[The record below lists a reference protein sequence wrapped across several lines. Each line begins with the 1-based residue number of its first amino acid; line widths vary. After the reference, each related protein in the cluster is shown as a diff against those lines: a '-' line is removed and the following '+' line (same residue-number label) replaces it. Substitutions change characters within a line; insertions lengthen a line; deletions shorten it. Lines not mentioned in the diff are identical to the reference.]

1 MALVKPNVAP
11 TRPEQAVMPQGMSPE
26 SMLESRYLSGQ
37 KFLQQKLQ
45 AEWEN
50 TEREA
55 TRGVYDARKRQTI
68 FGTLHDKARVGA
80 TKFNQDYQMQT
91 NNLRELDQLV
101 KSGGIT
107 RENADEAKW
116 RIVLGPEAE
125 KGMFPKQEREKTSMQ
140 RFSELDKY
148 RIRLDERL
156 RTYNWTAKRGK
167 SKLEIW
173 DPDKGKK
180 GGWTTKGITSDQL
193 EEAMTL
199 TLERNRVKAEQTA
212 LLRPGQ
218 PSNSIMRT
226 AATSPRMGGAIK
238 DQARALLDEREGQEQ
253 QELDDDTA
261 TQILQEAGG
270 DKEQA
275 RQIARSRGYRL

>member
-1 MALVKPNVAP
+1 MAERGTGTITAGGRTTQFRAP
-11 TRPEQAVMPQGMSPE
+11 TQPSQAVMPQQVSPE
-26 SMLESRYLSGQ
+26 ELRLK
-37 KFLQQKLQ
+37 KFYTEQYKVEAGTFSKSAMSQEQFDQGMNKLQ
-45 AEWEN
+45 AKYKM
-50 TEREA
+50 A
-55 TRGVYDARKRQTI
+55 
-68 FGTLHDKARVGA
+68 
-80 TKFNQDYQMQT
+80 FN
-91 NNLRELDQLV
+91 
-101 KSGGIT
+101 
-107 RENADEAKW
+107 NAKM
-116 RIVLGPEAE
+116 RIAQPDPA
-125 KGMFPKQEREKTSMQ
+125 FKQY
-140 RFSELDKY
+140 SELDIY
-148 RIRLDERL
+148 RDKLDNRLAN
-156 RTYNWTAKRGK
+156 YNWTAKRGK

-238 DQARALLDEREGQEQ
+238 DQARALLDQRGGQEQ
-253 QELDDDTA
+253 QELDDDA
-261 TQILQEAGG
+261 AMQILQEAGG